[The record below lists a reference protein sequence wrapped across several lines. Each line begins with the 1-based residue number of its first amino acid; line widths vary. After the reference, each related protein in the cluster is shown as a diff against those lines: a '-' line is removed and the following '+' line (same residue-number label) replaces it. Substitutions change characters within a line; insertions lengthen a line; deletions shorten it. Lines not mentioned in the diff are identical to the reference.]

1 MPQNQQLE
9 PVQWLK
15 ANENGGQNCSTFLQ
29 QTWFFFFFKL
39 NLFIQGQMR
48 KDTRE
53 ALSETLLSALA
64 FLKMKHFCW
73 QPLQKLVVSNTRC
86 TWILEVFIVRDI

>member
-1 MPQNQQLE
+1 MEVRTAVLFYNKLD
-9 PVQWLK
+9 
-15 ANENGGQNCSTFLQ
+15 
-29 QTWFFFFFKL
+29 FFFFKL
-39 NLFIQGQMR
+39 NLFIQGQMH

-73 QPLQKLVVSNTRC
+73 QPLQKLVVSNTHC
-86 TWILEVFIVRDI
+86 TRILEVFIVRDI